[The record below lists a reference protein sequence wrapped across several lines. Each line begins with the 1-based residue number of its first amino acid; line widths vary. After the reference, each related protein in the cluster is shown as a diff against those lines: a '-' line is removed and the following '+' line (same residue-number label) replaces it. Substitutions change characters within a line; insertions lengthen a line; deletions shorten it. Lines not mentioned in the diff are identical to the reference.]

1 MPTKKKPEEEKKT
14 IKENKENSEIEVLSE
29 TESSKKKTT
38 EKEDKGTEKKEVK
51 SKSETKDTKKKKTKK
66 KRVIS
71 EKSLFPLEDYVKYS
85 CHLGTKAVTPRM
97 RKFVYKRRADG
108 IAVLNT
114 HDIDDNLK
122 KAIEFLSSYNPE
134 DIFIA
139 CKREA
144 GWKAVNK
151 FSEVTGIKAF
161 TKKYPAGIITNPL
174 LEDFFETELVII
186 CDPWVDKNALNDAVK
201 VKKPI
206 IAICDTNNF
215 TKNITKIIPGNNKI
229 GKSLGVILH
238 LLAKEYLKNK
248 GKKTEASEVKIEEFT
263 GEKLEDADEKKVGG
277 AKQGV

>member
-1 MPTKKKPEEEKKT
+1 MPIKKKLEEEKKT
-14 IKENKENSEIEVLSE
+14 VEENKENSDMKVLSE

-38 EKEDKGTEKKEVK
+38 EKKEVK
-51 SKSETKDTKKKKTKK
+51 SKSETKDTDKKKTKK

-71 EKSLFPLEDYVKYS
+71 EKALFPLEDYVKYS

-114 HDIDDNLK
+114 HDIDGNLK
-122 KAIEFLSSYNPE
+122 KAIEFLSLYNPE

-144 GWKAVNK
+144 CWKAVNK
-151 FSEVTGIKAF
+151 FSEVTGIRAF

-201 VKKPI
+201 VKKPV

-229 GKSLGVILH
+229 GKSLGVILY

-248 GKKTEASEVKIEEFT
+248 GKKTEVSKLKIEDFT
-263 GEKLEDADEKKVGG
+263 GEKLEDIGEKKVGG